1 MGIYLGVFYFKVIT
15 GNMRL
20 KELAKRERVK
30 EKGRKPKTTPWE
42 TLESGCGKKTK
53 CQRSK
58 RTRAELCPR
67 SCGRR
72 DFFTRNEG
80 STLTGWRKVPVAR

>member
-53 CQRSK
+53 CQKSR

-72 DFFTRNEG
+72 DFSQEMRDQH
-80 STLTGWRKVPVAR
+80 